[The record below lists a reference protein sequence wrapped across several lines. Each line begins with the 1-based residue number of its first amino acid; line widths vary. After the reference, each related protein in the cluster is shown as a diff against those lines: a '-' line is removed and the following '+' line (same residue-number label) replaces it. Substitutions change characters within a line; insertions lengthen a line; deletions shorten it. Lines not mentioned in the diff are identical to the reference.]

1 MNLFIKEGRRF
12 IPAPNET
19 IINEA
24 REIYAGYFPD
34 TQALTSPDIVKEYLR
49 YAIGTAENERFLVVY
64 LTNQHKIIALE
75 TLFYGTIDS
84 ASVYP
89 REVVKSCLKHNA
101 AAVIFAHN
109 HPSGLVKPSEGDKH
123 ITKKLKNALGLVDIS
138 VLDHFIVGTE
148 IFSMAEHG
156 LI

>member
-12 IPAPNET
+12 IPAPNQT

-24 REIYAGYFPD
+24 REIYAVYFPD

-49 YAIGTAENERFLVVY
+49 YAIGTAENERFLALY
-64 LTNQHKIIALE
+64 LTNQHRIITLDV
-75 TLFYGTIDS
+75 LFYGTIDS

-89 REVVKSCLKHNA
+89 REMVKGCLKHNA

-109 HPSGLVKPSEGDKH
+109 HPGGSTELSEADRH
-123 ITKKLKNALGLVDIS
+123 ITKKLKNALSLLDIR
-138 VLDHFIVGTE
+138 VLDHLIVGAD
-148 IFSMAEHG
+148 IYSMADHG